1 MLSILCISYMKLN
14 SSKVCVSSVLSN
26 KFAKKTKLKLA
37 SLLQKALQ
45 VTAGQ
50 IVRLRCESRGG
61 NPAALIKWFI
71 DDEELRGGSQKNET
85 EIGNNRKW
93 NAVSL
98 IELAFSKVRLFFFSF
113 KLQY

>member
-1 MLSILCISYMKLN
+1 MCEKL
-14 SSKVCVSSVLSN
+14 VQ
-26 KFAKKTKLKLA
+26 LKLA
-37 SLLQKALQ
+37 PLFLQKALQ

-98 IELAFSKVRLFFFSF
+98 IELAFSKVTSMSTFF
-113 KLQY
+113 LNCNIN

>member
-26 KFAKKTKLKLA
+26 KFAKKIKKIKNLRL
-37 SLLQKALQ
+37 LLQKALQ

-98 IELAFSKVRLFFFSF
+98 IELAFSKVR
-113 KLQY
+113 K

>member
-1 MLSILCISYMKLN
+1 M
-14 SSKVCVSSVLSN
+14 
-26 KFAKKTKLKLA
+26 

-98 IELAFSKVRLFFFSF
+98 IELAFSKVTSMSTSFFSFFFSNCNIN
-113 KLQY
+113 

>member
-1 MLSILCISYMKLN
+1 MRL
-14 SSKVCVSSVLSN
+14 
-26 KFAKKTKLKLA
+26 
-37 SLLQKALQ
+37 LLQKALQ

-98 IELAFSKVRLFFFSF
+98 IELAFSKVTSMSTFFFQIA
-113 KLQY
+113 KLIDFLPIRIIIEKR

>member
-1 MLSILCISYMKLN
+1 M
-14 SSKVCVSSVLSN
+14 
-26 KFAKKTKLKLA
+26 

-98 IELAFSKVRLFFFSF
+98 IELAFSKVTSMSTSFFF